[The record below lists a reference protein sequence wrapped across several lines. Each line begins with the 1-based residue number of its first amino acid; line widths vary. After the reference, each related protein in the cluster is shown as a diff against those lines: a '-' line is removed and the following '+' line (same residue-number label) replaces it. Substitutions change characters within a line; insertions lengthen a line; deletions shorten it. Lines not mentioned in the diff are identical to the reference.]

1 MNGNCKMA
9 SPRTIDFDKLTDE
22 ECERMAE
29 RLRARRSEAA
39 YILQKAQ
46 ETYRQACSDHDWK
59 MLAINESR
67 KIADTP
73 KGSRLIKKLK
83 EEPLPRRN
91 SNNRGMD

>member
-1 MNGNCKMA
+1 MTT
-9 SPRTIDFDKLTDE
+9 PRIIDFDKLTNE

-46 ETYRQACSDHDWK
+46 ETYKQACSEHDWK

-67 KIADTP
+67 KIADTQ

-83 EEPLPRRN
+83 EEPLPRRK
-91 SNNRGMD
+91 GID